1 MPRYAISDIH
11 GCNQTFLALLEQ
23 IRFSKED
30 ELFLLGDYIDRGPDS
45 KGVIDTIWRLQA
57 EGHTVHCLRGNHE
70 QMAIN
75 GMRKGEDHV
84 GHWLRN
90 GGGATLASFG
100 DNLEEA
106 YVKWMED
113 LPYYLE
119 SPGYIL
125 VHAGFDF
132 FGPPLENKKA
142 MIWERYWYDS
152 IDYEW
157 LGDRIILHGHT
168 PISWTEIEQMRDQIS
183 IHQVLD
189 IDAGC
194 VFTRERYERL
204 CAFDMDRRELT
215 FVLRVEEM

>member
-11 GCNQTFLALLEQ
+11 GCNQTFLALLKQ
-23 IRFSKED
+23 ISFSKED

-57 EGHTVHCLRGNHE
+57 EGHTIRCLRGNHE
-70 QMAIN
+70 QMAIKFAR
-75 GMRKGEDHV
+75 GGGENIDH
-84 GHWLRN
+84 WMRN
-90 GGGATLASFG
+90 GGGTTLASF
-100 DNLEEA
+100 DNYMEEK
-106 YVKWMED
+106 YVQWMED
-113 LPYYLE
+113 LPYHLE

-142 MIWERYWYDS
+142 MIWERRWYAA
-152 IDYEW
+152 IDYDW
-157 LGDRIILHGHT
+157 LGDRTILHGHT
-168 PISWTEIEQMRDQIS
+168 PIPKTEIENMRDVIA

-194 VFTRERYERL
+194 VFTRGQYGRL
-204 CAFDMDRRELT
+204 CAFDMDQRELT
-215 FVLRVEEM
+215 FVLRVEEF